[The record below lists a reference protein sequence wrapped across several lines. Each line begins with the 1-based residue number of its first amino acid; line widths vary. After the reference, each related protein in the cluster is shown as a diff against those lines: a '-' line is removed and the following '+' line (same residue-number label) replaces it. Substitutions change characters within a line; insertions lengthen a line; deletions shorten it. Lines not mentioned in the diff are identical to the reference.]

1 MTFIDTT
8 LPISEVLHDVQQHLC
23 DRHELVLQ
31 APPGAGKTTVI
42 PLVLMEQPWLN
53 GQKILLLEPR
63 RIAARNAAHR
73 MAVMLGE
80 KPGGAIGYRMRLDTR
95 VGPSTIV
102 EVITEGVFTR
112 MLQSDPSL
120 EGVGLV
126 IFDEF
131 HERSLD
137 SDLGLALALHGRAL
151 FRGEE
156 NPLKI
161 LVMSATLDSHNV
173 AELLG
178 NAPITTSEGRQFPV
192 DITYTGARQVRDRI
206 VDRTIPVV
214 LRALDENPD
223 SSVLVFLPG
232 QEEINRTVEGL
243 SRKIQDSNI
252 NIRPLYGN
260 LSIEDQQLAIAPEA
274 KGQRKIVLAT
284 NIAETSLTIQGV
296 DVVVDTGL
304 AREPYFDPNTG
315 MTGLKTVTV
324 SQSSATQRT
333 GRAGRLAA
341 GRCYRLWSEGQQLEL
356 ATHTTPEIRHADL
369 APLVLQL
376 LHWGVSD
383 PAELSWLEPPP
394 PGTWSQA
401 KDLLTKLGALVPGNA
416 ITLTRH
422 GSAMLELPTHPRL
435 SHMLLRAIG
444 EKTRFETATYLAA
457 VLSDRDPFT
466 RETPDMSHRIS
477 VLRGETT
484 TQHRGWVFRT
494 RELAMQ
500 FANQLA
506 SHRPGD
512 VDTSTLS
519 TEDDI
524 AYLLACAYPDRIA
537 RRRHAG
543 GYQLANG
550 RSANLKGHHSIAKA
564 KWLAVAETGGGGK
577 GDVIYSGAPL
587 NDQLF
592 EGPLAELVNDVTLAE
607 WDAKGNRFTAE
618 RQRRIGALI
627 LDRETIEP
635 NADMKQTALIQLV
648 QQRGFNLLPWTG
660 DCEQFR
666 SRVMLLRADSQATWP
681 DLSDDYLLNHV
692 DAWLGPYLGPVTT
705 LHGFKKLDLLQIL
718 KSLITFDEL
727 SLLNKLAP
735 ERITVPSGSS
745 IKINYG
751 ENPPVLAVKLQ
762 EMFGVVE
769 TPSIANGN
777 IKLLVHL
784 LSPAG
789 RPLQVTQDL
798 AGFWKSS
805 YFDVK
810 KEMKGRYPKHPW
822 PDDPLVAVPTR
833 KTR

>member
-8 LPISEVLHDVQQHLC
+8 LPISDVLDDIQRHLSE
-23 DRHELVLQ
+23 RHELVLQ
-31 APPGAGKTTVI
+31 APPGAGKTTVV
-42 PLVLMEQPWLN
+42 PLVLMEQPWLK

-63 RIAARNAAHR
+63 RIAAKNAAYR
-73 MAVMLGE
+73 MADILGE
-80 KPGGAIGYRMRLDTR
+80 KPGGTVGYRMRLDTR
-95 VGPSTIV
+95 VGPSTII

-151 FRGEE
+151 FRPEE

-161 LVMSATLDSHNV
+161 LVMSATLDSQRI
-173 AELLG
+173 AELLAD
-178 NAPITTSEGRQFPV
+178 APLVTSEGRQFPV
-192 DITYTGARQVRDRI
+192 DITYTGARQIRDRI
-206 VDRTIPVV
+206 VDRTVPVV
-214 LRALDENPD
+214 LRAIDESPH

-232 QEEINRTVEGL
+232 QGEI
-243 SRKIQDSNI
+243 SRVAEQLTEKIQDTNI
-252 NIRPLYGN
+252 NVRPLYGN
-260 LSIEDQQLAIAPEA
+260 LSIEEQQLSIAPEPG
-274 KGQRKIVLAT
+274 GQRKIVLAT
-284 NIAETSLTIQGV
+284 NIAETSLTILGV

-304 AREPYFDPNTG
+304 AREPHFDPNTG
-315 MTGLKTVTV
+315 MTRLKTVSI
-324 SQSSATQRT
+324 SQSSATQRA
-333 GRAGRLAA
+333 GRAGRLAD

-356 ATHTTPEIRHADL
+356 ATHTTPEIRNADL
-369 APLVLQL
+369 SPLVLQL

-383 PAELSWLEPPP
+383 PAELSWLETPP
-394 PGTWSQA
+394 PGNWSQA
-401 KDLLTKLGALVPGNA
+401 KDLLAMLGALDANNA
-416 ITLTRH
+416 FTLTRH
-422 GSAMLELPTHPRL
+422 GQAMLELATHPRL
-435 SHMLLRAIG
+435 SHMLLRAVG
-444 EKTRFETATYLAA
+444 EKILFETATYLAA
-457 VLSDRDPFT
+457 ILSDRDPFT

-477 VLRGETT
+477 VLNGEIN
-484 TQHRGWVFRT
+484 TQHRGWVYRT
-494 RELAMQ
+494 LELAKQ
-500 FANQLA
+500 FTKQLA
-506 SHRPGD
+506 GYSNA
-512 VDTSTLS
+512 DTPALPAT
-519 TEDDI
+519 DYI

-537 RRRHAG
+537 RKRHAG

-550 RSANLKGHHSIAKA
+550 RSANLTGPHSIGKA
-564 KWLAVAETGGGGK
+564 RWLAVAETGGGGK

-587 NDQLF
+587 NPQLF
-592 EGPLAELVNDVTLAE
+592 EGPLADLVDEVSHAQ
-607 WDAKGNRFTAE
+607 WDSKVNRFTAE
-618 RQRRIGALI
+618 RQRRIGALV
-627 LDRETIEP
+627 LERQTVEP
-635 NADMKQTALIQLV
+635 DAEMKQSALIELV
-648 QQRGFNLLPWTG
+648 QQRGFDLLPWTS

-666 SRVMLLRADSQATWP
+666 SRVMLLRAESQSTWP
-681 DLSDDYLLNHV
+681 DLSDDYLLNHI
-692 DAWLGPYLGPVTT
+692 DWWLGPYLGPITT
-705 LHGFKKLDLLQIL
+705 LNGFKKLDVLQIL
-718 KSLITFDEL
+718 KSLITFEEL

-735 ERITVPSGSS
+735 ERIKVPSGSN
-745 IKINYG
+745 IKIDYG
-751 ENPPVLAVKLQ
+751 ESPPVLAVKLQ

-777 IKLLVHL
+777 VKLLVHL

-822 PDDPLVAVPTR
+822 PDDPLIAIPTR

>member
-1 MTFIDTT
+1 MTDIDTT
-8 LPISEVLHDVQQHLC
+8 LPISDVLDDIQRHLSE
-23 DRHELVLQ
+23 RHELVLQ
-31 APPGAGKTTVI
+31 APPGAGKTTVV
-42 PLVLMEQPWLN
+42 PLVLMDQPWLN

-73 MAVMLGE
+73 MADMLGE
-80 KPGGAIGYRMRLDTR
+80 KPGGTVGYRMRLDTR
-95 VGPSTIV
+95 IGSSTII

-151 FRGEE
+151 FRAEE

-161 LVMSATLDSHNV
+161 LVMSATLDSQRI
-173 AELLG
+173 AELLAG
-178 NAPITTSEGRQFPV
+178 APLVTSEGRQFPV
-192 DITYTGARQVRDRI
+192 AVTYTGARQIRDRI

-214 LRALDENPD
+214 LRAIDESPD

-232 QEEINRTVEGL
+232 QGEI
-243 SRKIQDSNI
+243 SRVAERLAEKIQDANI

-260 LSIEDQQLAIAPEA
+260 LSIEEQQLAIAPEPG
-274 KGQRKIVLAT
+274 GQRKIVLAT
-284 NIAETSLTIQGV
+284 NIAETSLTILGV

-304 AREPYFDPNTG
+304 AREPHFDPNTG
-315 MTGLKTVTV
+315 MTRLKTVSI
-324 SQSSATQRT
+324 SQSSATQRA
-333 GRAGRLAA
+333 GRAGRLAD
-341 GRCYRLWSEGQQLEL
+341 GRCYRLWSESQQLEL
-356 ATHTTPEIRHADL
+356 ATHTTPEIRNADL
-369 APLVLQL
+369 SPLVLQL

-383 PAELSWLEPPP
+383 PAELSWLETPP
-394 PGTWSQA
+394 PGNWSQA
-401 KDLLTKLGALVPGNA
+401 KDLLAMLGALDANNA
-416 ITLTRH
+416 FTLTRH
-422 GSAMLELPTHPRL
+422 GQAMLELATHPRL
-435 SHMLLRAIG
+435 SHMLLRAVG
-444 EKTRFETATYLAA
+444 EKALFETATYLAA
-457 VLSDRDPFT
+457 ILSDRDPFT

-477 VLRGETT
+477 ALSGEIS
-484 TQHRGWVFRT
+484 TQHRGWVYRT
-494 RELAMQ
+494 RELAKQ
-500 FANQLA
+500 FAKQL
-506 SHRPGD
+506 SGYSNT
-512 VDTSTLS
+512 DTPALPAT
-519 TEDDI
+519 DYI
-524 AYLLACAYPDRIA
+524 AYLLASAYPDRIA
-537 RRRHAG
+537 RKRHAG

-550 RSANLKGHHSIAKA
+550 RSANLTGPHSIGKA
-564 KWLAVAETGGGGK
+564 RWLAVAETGGGAK

-587 NDQLF
+587 NPQLF
-592 EGPLAELVNDVTLAE
+592 EGPLADLVDEVSHAQ
-607 WDAKGNRFTAE
+607 WDSKVNRFTAE
-618 RQRRIGALI
+618 QQRRIGALV
-627 LDRETIEP
+627 LERQTVEP
-635 NADMKQTALIQLV
+635 DAEMKQSALIELV
-648 QQRGFNLLPWTG
+648 QQRGFDLLPWTS

-666 SRVMLLRADSQATWP
+666 SRVMLLRAESQSTWP

-692 DAWLGPYLGPVTT
+692 DWWLGPYLGPITT
-705 LHGFKKLDLLQIL
+705 VNGFKKLDVLQIL
-718 KSLITFDEL
+718 KSLINFEEL
-727 SLLNKLAP
+727 SQLNKLAP
-735 ERITVPSGSS
+735 ERIKVPSGSN

-751 ENPPVLAVKLQ
+751 ESPPVLAVKLQ

-777 IKLLVHL
+777 VKLLVHL

-822 PDDPLVAVPTR
+822 PDDPLIAIPTR